1 MPSSI
6 LILMFR
12 NDGGKASRRPT
23 LDPTAPIVVL
33 GSRTTAGRPEPLLC
47 ARLATAA
54 RLAQAHPQAPIVVS
68 GHGEALPMHNYLTAQ
83 GINPERI
90 LLEPLATST
99 NENLENS
106 ARLLP
111 PGSTMTVVTSNFH
124 ILRTRL
130 WAWHLKIPVHT
141 VAASTPHGHKLH
153 NYARELA
160 ATPHSALRIAWRRLR
175 HRLEGRPD

>member
-1 MPSSI
+1 
-6 LILMFR
+6 MFKD
-12 NDGGKASRRPT
+12 DGGKASRRPT

-33 GSRTTAGRPEPLLC
+33 GSRTTAGRPELLLR

-54 RLAQAHPQAPIVVS
+54 RLSQAHPDAPIVVS

-106 ARLLP
+106 ARLLS

-130 WAWHLKIPVHT
+130 WAWHLKIPIHT
-141 VAASTPHGHKLH
+141 VAAPTPHGHKLH